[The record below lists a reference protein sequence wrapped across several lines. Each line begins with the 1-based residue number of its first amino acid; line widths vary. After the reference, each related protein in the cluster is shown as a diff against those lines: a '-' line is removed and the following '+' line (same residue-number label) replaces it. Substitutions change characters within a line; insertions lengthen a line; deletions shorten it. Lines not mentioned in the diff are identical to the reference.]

1 MEPCDDIRHDC
12 EGRFEALD
20 AWQMRQNGSLQR
32 IEGTLRN
39 LFLAMLVAAG
49 GLIASLALLVLNL
62 AKGCL

>member
-1 MEPCDDIRHDC
+1 MNPCDDIRHDC
-12 EGRFEALD
+12 EGRFEALE

-39 LFLAMLVAAG
+39 LFLAMLVTAG

-62 AKGCL
+62 VKGCL

>member
-1 MEPCDDIRHDC
+1 MEPCDDIRRDC
-12 EGRFEALD
+12 EGRFEALE
-20 AWQMRQNGSLQR
+20 AWQVRQNGALQR

>member
-12 EGRFEALD
+12 EGRFEALE
-20 AWQMRQNGSLQR
+20 AWQMRQNGALQR

>member
-1 MEPCDDIRHDC
+1 MNPCDDIRHDC

-49 GLIASLALLVLNL
+49 GLIAPLALLVLNL
-62 AKGCL
+62 ANGGL

>member
-1 MEPCDDIRHDC
+1 MNPCDDIRHDC
-12 EGRFEALD
+12 EGRFEALE

-32 IEGTLRN
+32 IEGMLRN

-62 AKGCL
+62 VKGCL

>member
-1 MEPCDDIRHDC
+1 MNPCDDIRHDC

>member
-1 MEPCDDIRHDC
+1 MNPCDDIRHDC
-12 EGRFEALD
+12 EGRFEALE
-20 AWQMRQNGSLQR
+20 AWQVRQNGSLQR

>member
-1 MEPCDDIRHDC
+1 MNPCDDIRHDC

-20 AWQMRQNGSLQR
+20 AWQVRQNGSLQR

-62 AKGCL
+62 VKGCL

>member
-1 MEPCDDIRHDC
+1 MEPCDDIRRDC
-12 EGRFEALD
+12 EGRFAGLE

-62 AKGCL
+62 VKGCL

>member
-1 MEPCDDIRHDC
+1 MNPCDDIRHDC

-39 LFLAMLVAAG
+39 LFLAMLVAAW

-62 AKGCL
+62 VKWCL

>member
-1 MEPCDDIRHDC
+1 MNPCDDIRHDC

-49 GLIASLALLVLNL
+49 GLIASLALLVLNRV
-62 AKGCL
+62 KGCL

>member
-1 MEPCDDIRHDC
+1 MEHCDDIRADC
-12 EGRFEALD
+12 ATRFVALE
-20 AWQMRQNGSLQR
+20 AWQLRQNGSLQR

>member
-1 MEPCDDIRHDC
+1 MNPCDDIRQDC